1 MSQQPHIADRYS
13 LRTALFGMMVLALG
27 MGIGRFLYTPMLPV
41 LLAEGRFTFS
51 ELSWIASVNYS
62 GYLVGS
68 LLFSFGLFHL
78 PGRLRPM
85 LLSSAVATGALIL
98 AMALFSNP
106 MVVMLVRFLAG
117 VASAGMLIFGSTL
130 VLQHTRNPFVIAS
143 LFSGVGV
150 GIALGNEYVIAG
162 LHFAL
167 SSHALWIGAVAF
179 SAVLAML
186 LVLLLPS
193 HAHTLPAAT
202 QAKSDPQP
210 MRWWLLALL
219 YGLAGF
225 GYIIVAT
232 YLPLMAKGAGSP
244 LLTVHLWTLVGVSIV
259 PGCFAWLWAAKRWG
273 VLQCLTANLVIQGA
287 CVILTLASGS
297 PLLLVLS
304 SVGFGATFM
313 GTTSLV
319 MTLARQLI
327 VPGNLNL
334 LGFVTLTYGIGQILG
349 PLLTTLLGSGTQAI
363 TDATLCGALAL
374 FIAATIS
381 ALQFYKQKRLLAC
394 RIKDMR

>member
-1 MSQQPHIADRYS
+1 MSQQPHHLADRFS
-13 LRTALFGMMVLALG
+13 FSTALFGMMVLALG

-41 LLAEGRFTFS
+41 LLAEGRFSFS
-51 ELSWIASVNYS
+51 ELSWIASVNYA

-78 PGRLRPM
+78 PGRLRP
-85 LLSSAVATGALIL
+85 LLFTSAVATGILIL
-98 AMALFSNP
+98 AMAALTHP
-106 MVVMLVRFLAG
+106 VGVMLARFLAG

-130 VLQHTRNPFVIAS
+130 ILQHTRHPFVVAS

-162 LHFAL
+162 LQLAFT
-167 SSHALWIGAVAF
+167 SQTLWTGAAAF
-179 SAVLAML
+179 SGL
-186 LVLLLPS
+186 LVVLLALLLPS
-193 HAHTLPAAT
+193 RAHAIPPAPL
-202 QAKSDPQP
+202 AKAKHQP
-210 MRWWLLALL
+210 MRWWLLAIL

-232 YLPLMAKGAGSP
+232 YLPLMAKDAGSP
-244 LLTVHLWTLVGVSIV
+244 LLTVHLWTLVGLSIV
-259 PGCFAWLWAAKRWG
+259 PGCFGWLWAAKRWG

-287 CVILTLASGS
+287 CVLLTLASGS
-297 PLLLVLS
+297 PTLLVLS
-304 SVGFGATFM
+304 SIGFGATFM

-319 MTLARQLI
+319 MTLARQLS

-349 PLLTTLLGSGTQAI
+349 PLLTTFFASGTEAI
-363 TDATLCGALAL
+363 TRATLCGALAL
-374 FIAATIS
+374 MIAALIS
-381 ALQFYKQKRLLAC
+381 VAQLYQQKRLLRC
-394 RIKDMR
+394 RAK